1 MKFKFSIV
9 MAVYNASQWINEA
22 IDSVINQTIGFE
34 NIELILV
41 DDGSIDSSK
50 EICKQYK
57 NEYPDN
63 IKYYYKKNGGQASAR
78 NLGLNYVNG
87 EYVNFLDCDDKLDL
101 NACEEVIKFFNSHI
115 NETDIVSIP
124 LIFFE
129 SEVGDH
135 ILNYKFE
142 STRIV
147 DLLKEPTFIQ
157 LSASSSFFTYKSLNG
172 FQFDE
177 NLITSEDALLIN
189 QILLNKC
196 TLGVISSTHYYY
208 RKRNDLTSTTDN
220 FKKRKE
226 YYNDQ
231 VNFFLKKII
240 TYSLEKLGYV
250 PNFIQYLVM
259 YTLQWIFEIP
269 HVKNILSDD
278 EIKELYQS
286 LDEILQYIDD
296 DVINKQKNISNVLK
310 VHIFSL
316 KYHGYNSTIENGK
329 NILKAGENP
338 IDILGEKS
346 FWIDIIEIKNNE
358 LYISGYLPSFFENNS
373 TTIKAIRITDNNKK
387 EFIGKEV
394 YYPTR
399 NYFSLDK
406 PYGEKLQ
413 VDLNIPIINGR
424 NNIIFKV
431 AYDIEMDL
439 PIEFTMNARLSKI
452 SQYSRTSYNGKI
464 HLNQYITINIGN
476 SIIIEPYSFK
486 KLLNLDFSTNKKIF
500 KSKKPFFK
508 EALILRII
516 YFIMSNLFK
525 TKIWLFM
532 DRQEIAK
539 DNAEHL
545 FKYAINQNDNIKKYF
560 IINKDS
566 NDYYKMKKI
575 GKVVKYGS
583 FKHKLLFLLADKIIS
598 SHPDDEIINPFWGE
612 EVYLLN
618 GLISAQYIFLQH
630 GIINENLS
638 SWLKKCD
645 MNLTLFLCSAKEEYD
660 SIFKYPYN
668 YDKDVVQILGL
679 PRYDALENNLKN
691 QILIMPSWRHKFVNM
706 TDSDFKSTAYFK
718 NFNKLIND
726 ENLIQFSQDNNIS
739 IIFKPHPKTSKFI
752 HLFKRNKHVLIDD
765 DFSMD
770 YTTLFNESK
779 LLITDNSSV
788 FYDFSYLKKPVIY
801 FQFPED
807 IPKFE
812 DKKSEFNFEN
822 EGFGEVITNYN
833 DLINIIK
840 DYIQNDCI
848 LKSKYEDRINKFY
861 AFNDKNNCKR
871 VYDFLIKLDEN
882 IF

>member
-57 NEYPDN
+57 NEYPNN

-269 HVKNILSDD
+269 HVKNILSDN

-296 DVINKQKNISNVLK
+296 DVINKQKNIPNVLK

-316 KYHGYNSTIENGK
+316 KYNGYNSTIENGK

-346 FWIDIIEIKNNE
+346 FWIDI
-358 LYISGYLPSFFENNS
+358 
-373 TTIKAIRITDNNKK
+373 
-387 EFIGKEV
+387 
-394 YYPTR
+394 R
-399 NYFSLDK
+399 N
-406 PYGEKLQ
+406 
-413 VDLNIPIINGR
+413 
-424 NNIIFKV
+424 
-431 AYDIEMDL
+431 
-439 PIEFTMNARLSKI
+439 
-452 SQYSRTSYNGKI
+452 
-464 HLNQYITINIGN
+464 
-476 SIIIEPYSFK
+476 
-486 KLLNLDFSTNKKIF
+486 
-500 KSKKPFFK
+500 
-508 EALILRII
+508 
-516 YFIMSNLFK
+516 
-525 TKIWLFM
+525 
-532 DRQEIAK
+532 
-539 DNAEHL
+539 
-545 FKYAINQNDNIKKYF
+545 
-560 IINKDS
+560 
-566 NDYYKMKKI
+566 
-575 GKVVKYGS
+575 
-583 FKHKLLFLLADKIIS
+583 
-598 SHPDDEIINPFWGE
+598 
-612 EVYLLN
+612 
-618 GLISAQYIFLQH
+618 
-630 GIINENLS
+630 
-638 SWLKKCD
+638 
-645 MNLTLFLCSAKEEYD
+645 
-660 SIFKYPYN
+660 
-668 YDKDVVQILGL
+668 
-679 PRYDALENNLKN
+679 
-691 QILIMPSWRHKFVNM
+691 
-706 TDSDFKSTAYFK
+706 
-718 NFNKLIND
+718 
-726 ENLIQFSQDNNIS
+726 
-739 IIFKPHPKTSKFI
+739 
-752 HLFKRNKHVLIDD
+752 
-765 DFSMD
+765 
-770 YTTLFNESK
+770 
-779 LLITDNSSV
+779 
-788 FYDFSYLKKPVIY
+788 
-801 FQFPED
+801 
-807 IPKFE
+807 
-812 DKKSEFNFEN
+812 
-822 EGFGEVITNYN
+822 
-833 DLINIIK
+833 
-840 DYIQNDCI
+840 
-848 LKSKYEDRINKFY
+848 
-861 AFNDKNNCKR
+861 
-871 VYDFLIKLDEN
+871 
-882 IF
+882 